1 MCYNVIRKEV
11 KEMTIIELVKVMA
24 QNGDETMVILE
35 PNSTFEKKTG
45 GYWEGTMNEL
55 INAYKN
61 LGFYKTMCESEVIM
75 LDNIKI
81 DEHYLPHIVYKD

>member
-1 MCYNVIRKEV
+1 MTVID
-11 KEMTIIELVKVMA
+11 LVKVMA
-24 QNGDETMVILE
+24 QNGDETMVVLE
-35 PNSTFEKKTG
+35 PNSTFEKKMG

-61 LGFYKTMCESEVIM
+61 LGLYKTMCESEVIM
-75 LDNIKI
+75 LDNIKT